1 MIISQ
6 FIFTLFCTVGFC
18 LGLRIVTDKGQ
29 LLYFLR
35 KPFDDMKDEI
45 EVNENKIEIHK
56 FAKQIKEMEMCEL
69 MNKMNRQLLYLFK
82 PILLCVTCL
91 ASVWGVTWFIL
102 LNGISID
109 LIKFMVLNSFIAAFI
124 NTFIWNLYERL

>member
-1 MIISQ
+1 MAITQ

-35 KPFDDMKDEI
+35 KPFDDMKLEI
-45 EVNENKIEIHK
+45 EKNENKINIHK
-56 FAKQIKEMEMCEL
+56 VMGQIKELELCEL